1 MAGKA
6 ELSSCAHSNNMRGQ
20 PVSIK
25 LYGEIRSAYFARVAI
40 VLAAKGLSYEAVLP
54 PADFGHFAPL
64 RKIPVLQLA
73 DGRHLP
79 ESAVIME
86 YLEDA
91 YPEIPV
97 LPANAYDRARAR
109 LVGHFCDL
117 YIEPLLLPVCRQ
129 YYTDERHPADNVM
142 RAAEVA
148 RIFGMIEGLIDGAP
162 YLIGTRLTLADAA
175 LAPFI
180 YYAMVVMPVVMSID
194 PLETMPALRRWWAA
208 MGNDAIVGPILS
220 RLHASFV
227 AVDRLEYGKRFNAAV

>member
-1 MAGKA
+1 M
-6 ELSSCAHSNNMRGQ
+6 
-20 PVSIK
+20 SIK
-25 LYGEIRSAYFARVAI
+25 LYGEIRSAYFSRVAI

-54 PADFGHFAPL
+54 PADFARFAPL

-86 YLEDA
+86 YLEEA

-109 LVGHFCDL
+109 LVGHLCDL
-117 YIEPLLLPVCRQ
+117 YIEPLVMPVCIQ
-129 YYTDERHPADNVM
+129 YYTDERNHADNVV

-148 RIFGMIEGLIDGAP
+148 RIFLIIEELIDGAP
-162 YLIGTRLTLADAA
+162 YLIGTHLTLADAA
-175 LAPFI
+175 LAPFM
-180 YYAMVVMPVVMSID
+180 YYTMAVMPAVMSID
-194 PLETMPALRRWWAA
+194 PLETMPVLRRWWSA
-208 MGNDAIVGPILS
+208 MRDDAIVGPILS

-227 AVDRLEYGKRFNAAV
+227 ALDRLEYGKKFKAAV